1 MRKTL
6 QKLGSSTKNAI
17 YSKRKIGKDRERMTT
32 TADALS
38 ASKLALLK
46 LVIAVNAG
54 EIQFLSSRSLSIMES
69 AGLALVKIKKLYSLK

>member
-1 MRKTL
+1 
-6 QKLGSSTKNAI
+6 
-17 YSKRKIGKDRERMTT
+17 MTT